1 MSLLQNRRSNINRV
15 ISVKNL
21 RNFFLFFTCG
31 LAFWAGVARGQ
42 QSLNSPGRAATARSL
57 VIGLLN
63 GKTDYRDVTI
73 TLREGTFRIFGQGN
87 SKPFEMVEGS
97 PERVAIA
104 FKNFMPNFPA
114 AENSESGKPQRLVY
128 QFFRT
133 ERSLISAIIL
143 DEVDYTIL
151 ESEASA
157 EEIQKATRQ
166 YRIVPIRANP
176 NTVEMICYN
185 TAHPILR
192 ERAVRQAL
200 SFAIRREE
208 IKRRFSAT
216 RSEIAKGPFP
226 GESQFFP
233 PNINDYDYNPKRA
246 IELLGSAGWRDTN
259 HDQILDRNGEPLRF
273 RLFYDQSTQV
283 KDQIVRQI
291 KINWNE
297 IGIDVIPMPL
307 SANEINDLLR
317 GGSYDA
323 VLAGHTFE
331 EALASLEEFFN
342 PGFLRYD
349 SPRLQ
354 QVFSNAKRF
363 QSTPTFR
370 PYMQRLQ
377 IIINEDQP
385 VSFLYHPWVT
395 WHVIN
400 NAKFENFF
408 DRNGG
413 LKPPQEWEL
422 KLRP

>member
-1 MSLLQNRRSNINRV
+1 M
-15 ISVKNL
+15 KKL
-21 RNFFLFFTCG
+21 RKFFLFFTFV
-31 LAFWAGVARGQ
+31 LAFWADVARDQ
-42 QSLNSPGRAATARSL
+42 QLLNFQGRAMAAKGL

-73 TLREGTFRIFGQGN
+73 TLRDGTFRIYGQGN
-87 SKPFEMVEGS
+87 SKPFEMVEGD
-97 PERVAIA
+97 PERVVIA
-104 FKNFMPNFPA
+104 FKSHAPNIPPAESIENF
-114 AENSESGKPQRLVY
+114 KPQRMMY
-128 QFFRT
+128 QFYRT

-143 DEVDYTIL
+143 DEVDYAIL
-151 ESEASA
+151 ESEVSA
-157 EEIQKATRQ
+157 EEIQKATRK

-185 TAHPILR
+185 LAHPILR
-192 ERAVRQAL
+192 ERVVRQAL
-200 SFAIRREE
+200 SYAIRREE

-226 GESQFFP
+226 DESQFFP
-233 PNINDYDYNPKRA
+233 PNINDYDYNPKKA

-273 RLFYDQSTQV
+273 RLFYDQSTHV

-297 IGIDVIPMPL
+297 IGIDVIPIPL
-307 SANEINDLLR
+307 SANDINDQLR
-317 GGSYDA
+317 SGNYDA
-323 VLAGHTFE
+323 VLAGHIFE
-331 EALASLEEFFN
+331 EALASLEDFFN

-354 QVFSNAKRF
+354 QAFSNAKRF
-363 QSTPTFR
+363 EGTPTFR
-370 PYMQRLQ
+370 PYLQRLQ

-408 DRNGG
+408 DRNGS

-422 KLRP
+422 RLRP

>member
-1 MSLLQNRRSNINRV
+1 
-15 ISVKNL
+15 VKNSRKFL
-21 RNFFLFFTCG
+21 LFFTFA
-31 LAFWAGVARGQ
+31 LAFLTGAARGQ
-42 QSLNSPGRAATARSL
+42 QLLNQQGRYNTARSL

-73 TLREGTFRIFGQGN
+73 ALNGGTFRIYGQGN
-87 SKPFEMVEGS
+87 SKPFETVEGS
-97 PERVAIA
+97 PERVVIA
-104 FKNFMPNFPA
+104 FKSSA
-114 AENSESGKPQRLVY
+114 SGAEGLESDRPQRMIY
-128 QFFRT
+128 QFYRT

-143 DEVDYTIL
+143 DDVDYTIL
-151 ESEASA
+151 ESEVSA
-157 EEIQKATRQ
+157 DEIQKATRK
-166 YRIVPIRANP
+166 YRILPVRANP

-185 TAHPILR
+185 LAHPILR

-200 SFAIRREE
+200 SYAIRREE
-208 IKRRFSAT
+208 IKRRFSPT
-216 RSEIAKGPFP
+216 RSDIAKGPFP
-226 GESQFFP
+226 GESQLFP
-233 PNINDYDYNPKRA
+233 PNVNDYDYNPKKA

-259 HDQILDRNGEPLRF
+259 HDQVLDRSSEPLRF
-273 RLFYDQSTQV
+273 RLYYDQSTHV

-317 GGSYDA
+317 SGGYDA

-331 EALASLEEFFN
+331 ETLASLEEFFN
-342 PGFLRYD
+342 AGFLNYD
-349 SPRLQ
+349 SPRLRQ
-354 QVFSNAKRF
+354 AFGNAKRF
-363 QSTPTFR
+363 QGTPTFR

-408 DRNGG
+408 ARDGS

-422 KLRP
+422 RLRP

>member
-1 MSLLQNRRSNINRV
+1 MSALLMSTAPLRSFTKFSLS
-15 ISVKNL
+15 SVENL
-21 RNFFLFFTCG
+21 RKILPFFAFV
-31 LAFWAGVARGQ
+31 LAFWAGAARGQ
-42 QSLNSPGRAATARSL
+42 QSLNFQERALTARSL

-73 TLREGTFRIFGQGN
+73 TLRDGTFRIYGQGN
-87 SKPFEMVEGS
+87 SKPFEMIEGD
-97 PERVAIA
+97 PERIIIA
-104 FKNFMPNFPA
+104 FRSQAPNV
-114 AENSESGKPQRLVY
+114 AESRPQRMIY

-143 DEVDYTIL
+143 DEIDYTIL

-157 EEIQKATRQ
+157 EEIQKATRK

-176 NTVEMICYN
+176 NTVEMVCYN
-185 TAHPILR
+185 LAHPILR
-192 ERAVRQAL
+192 ERTVRQAL
-200 SFAIRREE
+200 SYAIRREE

-216 RSEIAKGPFP
+216 RSETAKGPFP
-226 GESQFFP
+226 SESQFFP
-233 PNINDYDYNPKRA
+233 PNVNEYDYNPKKA
-246 IELLGSAGWRDTN
+246 LALLGSAGWRDSN

-317 GGSYDA
+317 SGSYDA
-323 VLAGHTFE
+323 VLAGHIFE
-331 EALASLEEFFN
+331 ETLASLDEFFN

-354 QVFSNAKRF
+354 QVFSNAAKF
-363 QSTPTFR
+363 QGTPTFR
-370 PYMQRLQ
+370 PYIQRLQ

-408 DRNGG
+408 DRSGG

-422 KLRP
+422 RLRP

>member
-1 MSLLQNRRSNINRV
+1 
-15 ISVKNL
+15 VKKL
-21 RNFFLFFTCG
+21 RKFFLFFTFV
-31 LAFWAGVARGQ
+31 LAFGAGVARGQ
-42 QSLNSPGRAATARSL
+42 QSLNFQERSIVARGL

-73 TLREGTFRIFGQGN
+73 TLRDGMFRIFGQGN
-87 SKPFEMVEGS
+87 SKPFEMVEGN
-97 PERVAIA
+97 PERVVIA
-104 FKNFMPNFPA
+104 FKSHVPNIPPA
-114 AENSESGKPQRLVY
+114 ESSESAKPQRMIY
-128 QFFRT
+128 QFYRT

-157 EEIQKATRQ
+157 EEIQKVTRK

-185 TAHPILR
+185 FRHPILR
-192 ERAVRQAL
+192 ERVVRQAL
-200 SFAIRREE
+200 SYAIRREE

-233 PNINDYDYNPKRA
+233 PNVNDYDYNPKKA

-273 RLFYDQSTQV
+273 RLLYDQSTLV

-307 SANEINDLLR
+307 SASEINDQLR
-317 GGSYDA
+317 SGNYDA
-323 VLAGHTFE
+323 VLVGHIFE
-331 EALASLEEFFN
+331 ETLASLEDFFN
-342 PGFLRYD
+342 PGFLGYE
-349 SPRLQ
+349 SPRLLQ
-354 QVFSNAKRF
+354 AFNNAKRF
-363 QSTPTFR
+363 QGTPTFR

-408 DRNGG
+408 DRTGG

-422 KLRP
+422 RLRP